1 LWFLLHRRDAEF
13 EAKPPEL
20 ANDGGKR
27 MAVLGIIVGAKP
39 WQSCINAI
47 ISAKLIKTN
56 AVFLDIIILPLVC
69 QLVTFGNIFVG

>member
-1 LWFLLHRRDAEF
+1 
-13 EAKPPEL
+13 
-20 ANDGGKR
+20 